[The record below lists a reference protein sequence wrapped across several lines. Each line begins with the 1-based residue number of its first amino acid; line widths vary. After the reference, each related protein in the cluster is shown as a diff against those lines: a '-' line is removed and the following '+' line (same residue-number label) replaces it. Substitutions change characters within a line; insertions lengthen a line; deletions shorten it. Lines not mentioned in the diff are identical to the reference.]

1 MSRHTKEKRKKQQLK
16 KEAEVKEEKIVF
28 DVLDL
33 LKHENLDTKPNMA
46 KFLKTYVKSITG
58 SLKTKPAFYPV
69 FEIEVTKWFVK
80 FLDGHELIF
89 NLQRTESNDQYIFYY
104 FTDEVELKPLEVSLV
119 KVFFEKL
126 TEFKF
131 LAAPGMQTS

>member
-28 DVLDL
+28 DVFYL

-46 KFLKTYVKSITG
+46 KFLKSYVKCITG
-58 SLKTKPAFYPV
+58 CPKTKPSFYPS
-69 FEIEVTKWFVK
+69 FDLEITKWFVK

-104 FTDEVELKPLEVSLV
+104 FTDEVEMKTSEISAV
-119 KVFFEKL
+119 KMFFDKL
-126 TEFKF
+126 IEFKF
-131 LAAPGMQTS
+131 LSVPRV